1 MIFDGHLRG
10 LRAAGHDDPG
20 RGIALESPR
29 TLNQTAQQRVRA
41 RYESEHGRAWERIE
55 TARPASY
62 FEENVVFGRRPLVRR
77 LIEWLEPRAGLRV
90 LDGGCGLGRI
100 AEELAGHGATITGV
114 DLVPRFVE
122 AARGTASSGSL
133 EFEAGNFVD
142 RLRPGGKQA
151 GYAALL
157 LLGVLEDYAPAE
169 RHELIRHVADAAV
182 PRVYLAFRFSDDR
195 GSRLWN
201 LFPEA
206 QQRSI
211 NSVELLRWIH
221 LHTAYRQR
229 RQDRFVRRNFRC
241 HLAELVRDPVA

>member
-1 MIFDGHLRG
+1 MIVDGHLRSPRTSG
-10 LRAAGHDDPG
+10 DADPV
-20 RGIALESPR
+20 RGIALQSPR
-29 TLNQTAQQRVRA
+29 TLNQAAQQRVRA
-41 RYESEHGRAWERIE
+41 RYEGEHGRAWERIE

-62 FEENVVFGRRPLVRR
+62 FEENVAFGRRPLVQR
-77 LIEWLEPRAGLRV
+77 LIEWLEPRSGLHV
-90 LDGGCGLGRI
+90 LDGGCGLGRV
-100 AEELAGHGATITGV
+100 AAELAGHGATVTGV

-122 AARGTASSGSL
+122 AARRTASSASL
-133 EFEAGNFVD
+133 EFDVGSFVD
-142 RLRPGGKQA
+142 RLRPDGKQA

-157 LLGVLEDYAPAE
+157 LLGVLEDYSPAE

-182 PRVYLAFRFSDDR
+182 PRIYLAFRFSDDR

-206 QQRSI
+206 QQRSV

-241 HLAELVRDPVA
+241 HLAELVREPVA

>member
-1 MIFDGHLRG
+1 MIVDGDSRSP
-10 LRAAGHDDPG
+10 RVAGGDAPE
-20 RGIALESPR
+20 RRIALESSR
-29 TLNQTAQQRVRA
+29 TLNEATLQRVRA
-41 RYESEHGRAWERIE
+41 RYEGEHGRAWERIE

-62 FEENVVFGRRPLVRR
+62 FEENVAFGRRPFVRR
-77 LIEWLEPRAGLRV
+77 LLEWLEPQAGLRV
-90 LDGGCGLGRI
+90 LDGGCGLGRV
-100 AEELAGHGATITGV
+100 AAELAGHGASVTGI

-122 AARGTASSGSL
+122 AARRTASSVSL
-133 EFEAGNFVD
+133 EFDAGSFVD
-142 RLRPGGKQA
+142 RLRPDGKQA

-195 GSRLWN
+195 GGRLWN

-206 QQRSI
+206 RQQSI
-211 NSVELLRWIH
+211 NSIELLRWIH

-241 HLAELVRDPVA
+241 HLAELVREPVA